1 MHISEL
7 DTPCV
12 LIDEAILDRNIAR
25 AQEHCAWHGIAMRP
39 HIKTHKTPEIAH
51 KQMAAGAVGVTCA
64 KIGEAEVMAYAGVP
78 DILVAYP
85 VVGEAKLR
93 RLAALAG
100 RVRLSVAFDS
110 VEVAQGLSRAAR
122 EAGVEIGA
130 LPETDTGMGRCGV
143 APGEALID
151 LCRRVMELPGLC
163 FRGIMTYQGH
173 LWGDADERAAGM
185 RAEDE
190 RVGRL
195 LDGLAAAGIRPDVVS
210 GASTPNLYLAHLLT
224 RVNENRCGTYV
235 FNDRNTVSTGAVN
248 WDDCAVRVAVT
259 VVSAAVPGQIIV
271 DGGAKTF
278 STDRLAPNGGPGFGH
293 VVEDPSMTLVKL
305 SEEHGNLQLGNG
317 RSYRIGDRLHVVPN
331 HVCMTINMHD
341 ELFVHRDGEV
351 VGSWRVAARGR
362 VR

>member
-12 LIDEAILDRNIAR
+12 LIDETILDRNIAR
-25 AQEHCAWHGIAMRP
+25 AQEHCARHGIAMRP
-39 HIKTHKTPEIAH
+39 HIKTHKTPEIAR
-51 KQMAAGAVGVTCA
+51 KQMAAGAVGITCA
-64 KIGEAEVMAYAGVP
+64 KLGEGEVMADAGVP

-110 VEVAQGLSRAAR
+110 LEVAQGLSRAAR

-143 APGEALID
+143 APGEPLID
-151 LCRRVMELPGLC
+151 LCRRVTDLPGLRY
-163 FRGIMTYQGH
+163 RGIMTYQGH
-173 LWGDADERAAGM
+173 LWGTADERAAGL

-190 RVGRL
+190 RVCRL
-195 LDGLAAAGIRPDVVS
+195 LEALDGAGVRPEVVS
-210 GASTPNLYLAHLLT
+210 GASTPNLFLAHLLT

-235 FNDRNTVSTGAVN
+235 FNDRNTVSTGAVS

-259 VVSAAVPGQIIV
+259 VVSTAVPGQIIV

-293 VVEDPSMTLVKL
+293 VVEDPSLNLVKM
-305 SEEHGNLQLGNG
+305 SEEHGNLSLGNG

-331 HVCMTINMHD
+331 HVCMTMNMHD
-341 ELFVHRDGEV
+341 EVFVHRDGEV